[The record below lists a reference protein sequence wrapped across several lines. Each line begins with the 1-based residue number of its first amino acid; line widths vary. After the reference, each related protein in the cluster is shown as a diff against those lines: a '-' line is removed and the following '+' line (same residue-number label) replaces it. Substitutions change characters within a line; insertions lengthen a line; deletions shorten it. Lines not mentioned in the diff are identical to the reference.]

1 MVTDA
6 MIAAARDEFLKF
18 EREDDIPHDEVIR
31 RALEAA
37 EKAAWRPISEHKRDE
52 DSGDYLFTGGTLLC
66 ASVEKGYFSKCNW
79 EWMTRDFMI
88 CDDDEIRRPAYFRP
102 LPTPPRVEA

>member
-37 EKAAWRPISEHKRDE
+37 EKAREAPHELIMKVQSDPRVSQ
-52 DSGDYLFTGGTLLC
+52 S
-66 ASVEKGYFSKCNW
+66 ASFNSPDPYVPLEPVTI
-79 EWMTRDFMI
+79 TRIVAGF
-88 CDDDEIRRPAYFRP
+88 
-102 LPTPPRVEA
+102 PTPRNEGEE

>member
-31 RALEAA
+31 LALEAA
-37 EKAAWRPISEHKRDE
+37 EKAAAWQEARVTSADFVS
-52 DSGDYLFTGGTLLC
+52 DD
-66 ASVEKGYFSKCNW
+66 
-79 EWMTRDFMI
+79 TRGA
-88 CDDDEIRRPAYFRP
+88 DDERPEGCYVTVRMPLNTKIRAGIARVI
-102 LPTPPRVEA
+102 LPTPRNEGEE